1 MLEPNPTNPAPAAPA
16 SATPASAAPAAAAP
30 AATPGATR
38 AVKDVG
44 GVEKQVSESV
54 LLDLATEKYGL
65 LAGGYEISQR
75 KAAERGRKEAH
86 ESLYAD
92 LQAGKETEATK
103 RIRALVGP
111 APAPAA
117 PAVGSPKLQAIIDDP
132 EFLAEAE
139 TNPGAAKAREGLVE
153 ANRIIG
159 QMAQRYEQSLQKLDE
174 KLQSLGSGDT
184 GDDVAQ
190 FREAQSFYAEAQN
203 VMAVPNGASLISF
216 VGSGDVNKGLAMLKN
231 EWADYVE
238 HTEDAKP
245 KGFFDFVSA
254 KWEGNFKSKFAGET
268 PNPAPKPGGPQ
279 PIPSSPGAAAPG
291 AGGPGAAEPVDVSK
305 MTDAEYEDH
314 YARSMGRQ
322 PRPSDLLGRGSGR
335 R

>member
-1 MLEPNPTNPAPAAPA
+1 MMNEPQVTDPQPSPAPAPNPAPASQPNAGD
-16 SATPASAAPAAAAP
+16 T
-30 AATPGATR
+30 
-38 AVKDVG
+38 VEVIDVG
-44 GVEKQVSESV
+44 GVKKMVPRAEFEQTAKEQWGKITGFG
-54 LLDLATEKYGL
+54 A
-65 LAGGYEISQR
+65 SQQ
-75 KAAERGRKEAH
+75 KAAERARKEAH

-103 RIRALVGP
+103 RIRTLVGP

-174 KLQSLGSGDT
+174 RLQSLDSGDT

-216 VGSGDVNKGLAMLKN
+216 VGSGDVNKGLALLKN

-238 HTEDAKP
+238 RTEDAKP
-245 KGFFDFVSA
+245 KGFFDFVAA
-254 KWEGNFKSKFAGET
+254 KWESSFKSKFAGET
-268 PNPAPKPGGPQ
+268 PNPAPAPGGPQ
-279 PIPSSPGAAAPG
+279 PIPPSPGAAAPG

-305 MTDAEYEDH
+305 MTDAEYEAH
-314 YARSMGRQ
+314 YARTMGRQ

>member
-1 MLEPNPTNPAPAAPA
+1 MVEVE
-16 SATPASAAPAAAAP
+16 
-30 AATPGATR
+30 G
-38 AVKDVG
+38 VG
-44 GVEKQVSESV
+44 GVKPIPRAEFESKGRKEWGKIEGFA
-54 LLDLATEKYGL
+54 D
-65 LAGGYEISQR
+65 SQR
-75 KAAERGRKEAH
+75 RAAERGRKEAL
-86 ESLYAD
+86 ESLYGD

-103 RIRALVGP
+103 RIRGMVGP
-111 APAPAA
+111 APAPTA

-174 KLQSLGSGDT
+174 KLQSLDSGDT
-184 GDDVAQ
+184 GDDMAQ

-216 VGSGDVNKGLAMLKN
+216 VGSGDVNRGLALLKN

-238 HTEDAKP
+238 HAEDAKP

-254 KWEGNFKSKFAGET
+254 KWESNFKSKFAGEAL
-268 PNPAPKPGGPQ
+268 NPAPAPGGPQ

-291 AGGPGAAEPVDVSK
+291 AGVPGTAEPVDVGK
-305 MTDAEYEDH
+305 MSDERWQEH
-314 YARSMGRQ
+314 FARQTGKK
-322 PRPSDLLGRGSGR
+322 PRPSDRMA
-335 R
+335 